1 MPRRG
6 ATGSQGRT
14 GIRVAGGD
22 DPLAYVIRYDYIC
35 SCGPLNRSNPCGLSQ
50 LPEPSV
56 FPRRAS
62 KVNGDVIFL
71 LTRRIVPIP
80 SMGDT
85 TQEWLLQS
93 TRVEAD
99 RRARW

>member
-1 MPRRG
+1 MGRPESV
-6 ATGSQGRT
+6 SQG
-14 GIRVAGGD
+14 D
-22 DPLAYVIRYDYIC
+22 HPLEYVIRYDYIC

-62 KVNGDVIFL
+62 KVNGGVIFL
-71 LTRRIVPIP
+71 LTRLSSPIP

-85 TQEWLLQS
+85 TLEWLLQS
-93 TRVEAD
+93 TKVEAD